1 MTHIKMPQLISAILA
16 LTVAGILYADN
27 GYTHF
32 VFTLVAIATIV
43 GVGLNVL
50 YGLTGLI
57 SFGHIA
63 FYAIGAYC
71 CALLMLQ
78 GMNFFVA
85 LAFSGVL
92 AGIVGSLFAVPAV
105 RVKGAFLAMVTIAFA
120 FVVEHVLVE
129 WRSLTGG
136 QNGLAGF
143 PMIALG
149 SYLFTERDLA
159 VFASSVAGVCLFG
172 YYRLEKSGWGLAMKG
187 IRDAEV
193 ASASLGCN
201 SVQVKTISFGVSAM
215 LAGIAGAIY
224 APLIMFIAPSN
235 FPFSQSILFLFS
247 VILGGVGATLGPLF
261 GAVIT
266 VMLPEFLSSL
276 AQYRLLFFGALMLA
290 VLLLAPSGL
299 SGLLRRL
306 FTTRLPQYEEPG
318 IALAKN
324 WLGSNVQSQELKVE
338 SLSIAF
344 GGVKAVEDVEFNA
357 YPFKV
362 LSIIGP
368 NGAGKTTV
376 LNMVSAFY
384 QPDTGRVCISGLDI
398 TAQPAHRTSRAG
410 VARTYQTTRLF
421 EKMSVLDNVMSG
433 LQQGRIGAPF
443 AVLDTSYRVALA
455 ISLLRIAG
463 YRGDASAM
471 AGNLPHVDRRFVEI
485 ARALATAPSVIL
497 LDEPAAGLMRS
508 DKEALSKTIKDIAA
522 IGVAVVLVEHD
533 MTLVMGVSDDILVLD
548 GGIPIAF
555 GQPESIR
562 NNEHVIAAY
571 LGDAGFSA
579 PGRASQ
585 YTQTGEDLLNV
596 DRLTAGYGAASV
608 LENVTIH
615 VQEGELV
622 AILGAN
628 GAGKSTLMSVLS
640 GLLKPESGQVLLS
653 GQEIQNQPPHHV
665 VSNGLI
671 LVPEGRQVFPE
682 LSVLQNIKLGAYQ
695 RSGPIDGAEIEHL
708 LTRFPR
714 LKIRLDSAA
723 GLLSGGEQQMLAIAR
738 GLIGNPRVLLLDEPS
753 LGLSPAM
760 VAELYLLLAQ
770 LRDDGVTI
778 LLVDQMASLAL
789 DIADRAYVM
798 EQGRVVAEGSSEAIK
813 ENGGLAAA
821 YLGSS
826 MTMASGGPA
835 DKQSALVTVTPTNGN
850 TAENYSTQTEPD
862 AL

>member
-1 MTHIKMPQLISAILA
+1 MTPVKMPLFLSAILT
-16 LTVAGILYADN
+16 LVVAGIVYADN

-57 SFGHIA
+57 SFGHVA

-85 LAFSGVL
+85 LVLSGVL
-92 AGIVGSLFAVPAV
+92 AGIVGLLFAVPAV

-120 FVVEHVLVE
+120 FVVEHALVE

-143 PMIALG
+143 PMITFGA
-149 SYLFTERDLA
+149 YLFTERDLA
-159 VFASSVAGVCLFG
+159 VFASCTAGLCLFG
-172 YYRLEKSGWGLAMKG
+172 YHRLEKSGWGLAMKG

-201 SVQVKTISFGVSAM
+201 PVQVKTISFGVSAM
-215 LAGIAGAIY
+215 LAGVAGAIY
-224 APLIMFIAPSN
+224 TPLIMFIAPSN

-247 VILGGVGATLGPLF
+247 VVLGGVGATLGPLY

-266 VMLPEFLSSL
+266 VMLPEFLSGL

-290 VLLLAPSGL
+290 VLLLAPTGL
-299 SGLLRRL
+299 SGLLARAL
-306 FTTRLPQYEEPG
+306 TFKLPQHDEPDIT
-318 IALAKN
+318 IARD
-324 WLGSNVQSQELKVE
+324 WLGSNVQPRELKVE
-338 SLSIAF
+338 HLSIAF
-344 GGVKAVEDVEFNA
+344 GGVRAVTNVEFKAV
-357 YPFKV
+357 PFKV

-376 LNMVSAFY
+376 LNMISAFY
-384 QPDTGRVCISGLDI
+384 QPDTGRISIAGLDI
-398 TAQPAHRTSRAG
+398 TAQPAHKASRAG

-421 EKMSVLDNVMSG
+421 EEISVLDNVMAG
-433 LQQGRIGAPF
+433 LQKGQMGAPF
-443 AVLDTSYRVALA
+443 AILDAPHRTDLA
-455 ISLLRIAG
+455 ISLLRFAG
-463 YRGDASAM
+463 YKGDAAVM

-485 ARALATAPSVIL
+485 ARALATSPSVML
-497 LDEPAAGLMRS
+497 LDEPAAGLMRA
-508 DKEALSKTIKDIAA
+508 DKDALSDTIRDIAA

-533 MTLVMGVSDDILVLD
+533 MTLVMDVSDGVLVLD
-548 GGIPIAF
+548 GGVPIAS
-555 GQPESIR
+555 GNPQSVRIDKQ
-562 NNEHVIAAY
+562 VIAAY
-571 LGDAGFSA
+571 LGDARFSA
-579 PGRASQ
+579 PGRASKYAHLQ
-585 YTQTGEDLLNV
+585 KNLLNV
-596 DRLTAGYGAASV
+596 DGLTAGYGAASV
-608 LENVTIH
+608 LKDVTLH
-615 VQEGELV
+615 VQQGELV

-640 GLLKPESGQVLLS
+640 GLLKSDSGEILLN
-653 GQEIQNQPPHHV
+653 GQKIQNQPPHHI
-665 VSNGLI
+665 VSDGLI

-682 LSVLQNIKLGAYQ
+682 LSVLQNIKLGAYK
-695 RSGPIDGAEIEHL
+695 RSGHVEESEIEHI

-714 LKIRLDSAA
+714 LKLRLNSPA

-738 GLIGNPRVLLLDEPS
+738 GLMGQPRVLLLDEPS

-778 LLVDQMASLAL
+778 LLVDQMATLAL

-798 EQGRVVAEGSSEAIK
+798 EQGRVVAEGTSEDIRT
-813 ENGGLAAA
+813 NGSLADA
-821 YLGSS
+821 YLGTSTATDEFDLVDEES
-826 MTMASGGPA
+826 MH
-835 DKQSALVTVTPTNGN
+835 V
-850 TAENYSTQTEPD
+850 
-862 AL
+862 